1 MTHLVLVILAV
12 IWAAV
17 LLPPFLQN
25 RSESRPADSIS
36 TFRNQLH
43 VLERR
48 STGTSSPLPQ
58 TQARPM
64 GQLAGSPYGRSMGT
78 VDRAR
83 LARMDAKK
91 RRRDIL
97 VTLLAAAGLT
107 LVLGL
112 LMPAVLLL
120 HVVIDMLLGAYIA
133 LLVRQRRIA
142 EERSMKVRYLGDAR
156 RPAQARSAQSSPQ
169 LALRRAATN

>member
-1 MTHLVLVILAV
+1 MTHLVLVILAA

-17 LLPPFLQN
+17 LLPPFLQS
-25 RSESRPADSIS
+25 RSENRPADSIS

-43 VLERR
+43 VLEQR
-48 STGTSSPLPQ
+48 STGTGPTGGRPSSVRPVGSSMTTFAPNPY
-58 TQARPM
+58 ARP
-64 GQLAGSPYGRSMGT
+64 

-83 LARMDAKK
+83 LARLDAKK

-107 LVLGL
+107 LVLSL
-112 LMPAVLLL
+112 VLPAVFMLHLAIDALLA
-120 HVVIDMLLGAYIA
+120 AYVG
-133 LLVRQRRIA
+133 LLVRQRKLA

-156 RPAQARSAQSSPQ
+156 RPAAAAPQ
-169 LALRRAATN
+169 LAVRRAAAN

>member
-1 MTHLVLVILAV
+1 VTHLVLVILAV

-17 LLPPFLQN
+17 LLPPFLQS

-48 STGTSSPLPQ
+48 STGGNVASSSRAVPNRTS
-58 TQARPM
+58 
-64 GQLAGSPYGRSMGT
+64 YGAQPI
-78 VDRAR
+78 DRAR
-83 LARMDAKK
+83 LSRMEARK

-107 LVLGL
+107 LVLSFL
-112 LMPAVLLL
+112 LPQVIFLHVGIDVLL
-120 HVVIDMLLGAYIA
+120 VAYCA
-133 LLVRQRRIA
+133 LLVRQRKLA
-142 EERSMKVRYLGDAR
+142 EERAMKVRYLGQAR
-156 RPAQARSAQSSPQ
+156 RPATPPPARAVPE
-169 LALRRAATN
+169 LAVRRVAAN

>member
-1 MTHLVLVILAV
+1 VTHLVLVILAV

-17 LLPPFLQN
+17 LLPPFLQS
-25 RSESRPADSIS
+25 RSENRPADSIS

-48 STGTSSPLPQ
+48 STGSNAGPSVV
-58 TQARPM
+58 RPM
-64 GQLAGSPYGRSMGT
+64 PVRTPYGYGYGASS

-83 LARMDAKK
+83 LSRMEAKK

-97 VTLLAAAGLT
+97 VTLLAAAALT
-107 LVLGL
+107 LVLSFL
-112 LMPAVLLL
+112 LPQVVFLHLFIDALL
-120 HVVIDMLLGAYIA
+120 VSYCA
-133 LLVRQRRIA
+133 LLVRQRKLA

-156 RPAQARSAQSSPQ
+156 RAARPAPARTAMPD
-169 LALRRAATN
+169 LAIRRAAAN